1 MTNSRL
7 ASAANA
13 ANPANPAEA
22 TPLNRLDQAL
32 AAFVQQA
39 QPSDDPRHAWLA
51 ALVSHQYGRGHA
63 CLDLAA
69 LQREPG
75 PTLGWEEP
83 ALQAL
88 PPTAC
93 PGCTAPAAP
102 WCARASACTCAATG
116 RPSRRSATASRR
128 AWPCRPRPLK
138 AWPRPWPSCFRPTRR
153 CPGPIGRRWPVP
165 WLRAIA

>member
-75 PTLGWEEP
+75 PTLGWR
-83 ALQAL
+83 L
-88 PPTAC
+88 PPTAR

-102 WCARASACTCAATG
+102 WCAWASACTRPATA

-128 AWPCRPRPLK
+128 AWPCR
-138 AWPRPWPSCFRPTRR
+138 
-153 CPGPIGRRWPVP
+153 
-165 WLRAIA
+165 